1 MKHDLVCPF
10 ENLVDAEVSQDPLD
24 GVVLKVAIAAV
35 HLKGII
41 DNIEALIGG
50 ELLGHGA
57 VHCVVGLSVCYAMCA
72 MSHHKP
78 TGL

>member
-10 ENLVDAEVSQDPLD
+10 ENLVDSEVSQDPLN
-24 GVVLKVAIAAV
+24 GVVLKIAVAAV

-41 DNIEALIGG
+41 DNIEALVGR

-57 VHCVVGLSVCYAMCA
+57 VHCVVGLLVCYAMCTV
-72 MSHHKP
+72 SHHKS